1 MTAARIMAR
10 KASIGTRSP
19 TAIGTAIINAVLSGC
34 MEVYAGQPARRDETL
49 EASDSA
55 QQTYP
60 LSIV

>member
-55 QQTYP
+55 QLT
-60 LSIV
+60 